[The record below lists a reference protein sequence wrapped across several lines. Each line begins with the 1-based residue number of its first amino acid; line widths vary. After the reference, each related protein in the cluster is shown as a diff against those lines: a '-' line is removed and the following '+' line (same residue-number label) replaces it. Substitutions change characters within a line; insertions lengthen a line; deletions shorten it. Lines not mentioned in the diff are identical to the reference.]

1 VLIREQEKQTECKR
15 QNITEH
21 FKVSATNSDQICTF
35 LILLFINFKLNY
47 WSSYII
53 FKRKFFPMLYQA
65 GVEKIGEHA
74 STARRKC

>member
-1 VLIREQEKQTECKR
+1 MLIREQEKQTECKR

-21 FKVSATNSDQICTF
+21 FKVSAPNSNQICTF
-35 LILLFINFKLNY
+35 LILLFIINT
-47 WSSYII
+47 YII
-53 FKRKFFPMLYQA
+53 FKSKFFPMLYQA